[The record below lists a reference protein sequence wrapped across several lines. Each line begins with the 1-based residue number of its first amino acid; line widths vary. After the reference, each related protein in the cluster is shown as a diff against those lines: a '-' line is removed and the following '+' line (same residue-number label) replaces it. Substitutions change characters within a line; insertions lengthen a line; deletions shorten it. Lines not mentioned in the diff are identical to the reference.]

1 MNKVSYYRKLE
12 EESKKKGQGDSGE
25 LKNKIQ
31 GFDGILTSQDGS
43 ISIPI
48 KGYIDFEFNED
59 KDTPIFCLMG
69 IKVDDLEISEY
80 NDDYA
85 KLIFRY
91 DRKEIENLKKD
102 FGEYAVIISPT
113 KLEENI
119 SKSLDQADKNWIFG
133 EVRYRGINDFE
144 RIQAFS
150 KQDATRFLYKDKYFE
165 YQKEYRLVIDESIED
180 TKIIE
185 IGELK
190 DATILMKVD
199 SLEKGLSFEIKFKE

>member
-1 MNKVSYYRKLE
+1 
-12 EESKKKGQGDSGE
+12 
-25 LKNKIQ
+25 
-31 GFDGILTSQDGS
+31 
-43 ISIPI
+43 
-48 KGYIDFEFNED
+48 
-59 KDTPIFCLMG
+59 MG